1 MTFTPPYT
9 SPCVQVS
16 AANVWC
22 AKYRPKA
29 LKLRVLT
36 GVHSPDQFRVQVH
49 HFENGFKKPTLP
61 LLMTYIFRGHSP
73 TWMTFHGTLT
83 AQLGQIWI
91 HQRRINARWIS
102 MLWKQQIWS
111 RVFMLT
117 FPILPFPQVWWPAAA
132 AKDCDPN
139 QKRIRPFV
147 FLISPDQT
155 TSRLIMYLF
164 LHYDDMKAFIM
175 FLWSKTIFIHIWP
188 FCSLEPNKEQRT
200 LNCQVS
206 TPVPSVGFLSST
218 F

>member
-1 MTFTPPYT
+1 MTYGSILDDIHPSLYLTLCSGIRCKCLVRKIPAKGTQASCPHWG
-9 SPCVQVS
+9 SQPRPIPC
-16 AANVWC
+16 AG
-22 AKYRPKA
+22 
-29 LKLRVLT
+29 L
-36 GVHSPDQFRVQVH
+36 
-49 HFENGFKKPTLP
+49 ENGFKKPILP

-111 RVFMLT
+111 RVFTSSTVFMLT

-175 FLWSKTIFIHIWP
+175 FLWSKTIFIHM
-188 FCSLEPNKEQRT
+188 C
-200 LNCQVS
+200 
-206 TPVPSVGFLSST
+206 T
-218 F
+218 FDYMLIS